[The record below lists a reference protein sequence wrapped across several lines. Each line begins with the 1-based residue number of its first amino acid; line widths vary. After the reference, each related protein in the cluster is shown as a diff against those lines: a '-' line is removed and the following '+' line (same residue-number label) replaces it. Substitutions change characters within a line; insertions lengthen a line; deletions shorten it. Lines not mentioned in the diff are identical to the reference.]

1 MKKLLKGG
9 RVVDPANGIDGV
21 HDVLIDG
28 DRIARVGRDLPVDGA
43 TVVEIPAGFVVC
55 PGFID
60 MHVHLREPGQ
70 EHKETVATGTA
81 SAVAG
86 GFTAVACMPNT
97 VAGQRQR
104 ERHVADP
111 GEGARRP
118 DLARVYP
125 IGAVSKGSKGELL
138 ADIAELKQAGC
149 VAITDDG
156 HPVATALLLRRA
168 LEYAGMFGMPVIE
181 HCEDQSLKGD
191 GVAHEGFHAASLGLR
206 GIPGAAEALGAERGI
221 LLSEL
226 TGSAFHVAH
235 MSARASLRAVRKG
248 KENGVRVTCEVAPH
262 HFTLTDEALAA
273 PIPYDTN
280 TKMNPP
286 LREAADRDAMLAGIA
301 DGTVDAI
308 ATDHAPHHY
317 DEKNV
322 EFDRAPFGIVGL
334 ETAVSLS
341 LDRLVHAGLIRLPR
355 LVELMSI
362 NPARILRV
370 PGGVAVGGRAGGHH
384 DPGARSPRARAG
396 RATAVAVEEH
406 AVRRLGAPRRRR
418 SHGRRRAYAVRQSR
432 RIRWDMTDGKHSNR
446 SRAGD
451 RCPGDPRDD
460 QGARRIRAAHP

>member
-1 MKKLLKGG
+1 MKTLLRGG
-9 RVVDPANGIDGV
+9 RVIDPVNGIDGER
-21 HDVLIDG
+21 DVLIDG
-28 DRIARVGRDLPVDGA
+28 DRIARVGRDVPVNGA
-43 TVVEIPAGFVVC
+43 RVVEIPTGLVVC
-55 PGFID
+55 PGLID

-97 VAGQRQR
+97 APVNDNANVTSLILAKAT
-104 ERHVADP
+104 EA
-111 GEGARRP
+111 A
-118 DLARVYP
+118 LARVYP

-138 ADIAELKQAGC
+138 ADIAELKDAGC

-156 HPVATALLLRRA
+156 HPVSTALLLRRA

-191 GVAHEGFHAASLGLR
+191 GVAHEGFHASSLGLR

-248 KENGVRVTCEVAPH
+248 KEHGVRVTCEVAPH
-262 HFTLTDEALAA
+262 HFTLTDESLGM

-280 TKMNPP
+280 VKMNPP
-286 LREAADRDAMLAGIA
+286 LREVADRDAMLAGIA
-301 DGTVDAI
+301 DGTVDVI

-334 ETAVSLS
+334 ETAVPLS
-341 LDRLVHAGLIRLPR
+341 IDRLVHAGLITLPR
-355 LVELMSI
+355 LVELLSV

-370 PGGVAVGGRAGGHH
+370 PGGSLSEGAFADITIIAPDLRVRVQASALRSRSKNTPFDGWELRGGVAATVVGGRTLFVNP
-384 DPGARSPRARAG
+384 D
-396 RATAVAVEEH
+396 
-406 AVRRLGAPRRRR
+406 APV
-418 SHGRRRAYAVRQSR
+418 G
-432 RIRWDMTDGKHSNR
+432 I
-446 SRAGD
+446 
-451 RCPGDPRDD
+451 
-460 QGARRIRAAHP
+460 

>member
-9 RVVDPANGIDGV
+9 RVIDPANGIDGV

-28 DRIARVGRDLPVDGA
+28 DRIARIGRDLPVNGA
-43 TVVEIPAGFVVC
+43 TVVEIPAGLVVC

-81 SAVAG
+81 SAVVG

-97 VAGQRQR
+97 SPVNDNANVTSLILAKAAEAAQ
-104 ERHVADP
+104 
-111 GEGARRP
+111 
-118 DLARVYP
+118 ARVYP

-138 ADIAELKQAGC
+138 ADIAELKDAGC

-235 MSARASLRAVRKG
+235 MSARASLRAVRNG

-262 HFTLTDEALAA
+262 HFTLTDEALAT

-286 LREAADRDAMLAGIA
+286 LREIADRDAMLAGIA
-301 DGTVDAI
+301 DGTVDVI

-334 ETAVSLS
+334 ETAISLS
-341 LDRLVHAGLIRLPR
+341 LDRLVHTGLIRLPR
-355 LVELMSI
+355 LVELMST

-370 PGGVAVGGRAGGHH
+370 QGGTLGEGAPADITIIAPDLRVRVKAAAMRSRSKNTPFDGWELRGGVAATVVGGRTLFVNPETG
-384 DPGARSPRARAG
+384 
-396 RATAVAVEEH
+396 
-406 AVRRLGAPRRRR
+406 L
-418 SHGRRRAYAVRQSR
+418 QL
-432 RIRWDMTDGKHSNR
+432 
-446 SRAGD
+446 
-451 RCPGDPRDD
+451 
-460 QGARRIRAAHP
+460 

>member
-1 MKKLLKGG
+1 MKTLLKGG
-9 RVVDPANGIDGV
+9 RVIDPVNGIDGV
-21 HDVLIDG
+21 RDVLIDG
-28 DRIARVGRDLPVDGA
+28 ERIARVGRDLPVNGA

-97 VAGQRQR
+97 SPVNDNANVTSLILTKAAEARQA
-104 ERHVADP
+104 H
-111 GEGARRP
+111 
-118 DLARVYP
+118 VYP

-138 ADIAELKQAGC
+138 ADIAELKEAGC

-168 LEYAGMFGMPVIE
+168 LEYAAMFGMPVIE
-181 HCEDQSLKGD
+181 HCEDPSLKGD

-235 MSARASLRAVRKG
+235 MSARASMRAVRKG
-248 KENGVRVTCEVAPH
+248 KETGVRVTCEVAPH
-262 HFTLTDEALAA
+262 HFTLTDEALGA

-280 TKMNPP
+280 VKMNPP
-286 LREAADRDAMLAGIA
+286 LREIADRDAMLAGIA
-301 DGTVDAI
+301 DGTVDVI

-341 LDRLVHAGLIRLPR
+341 LDRLVHTGLIRLPR
-355 LVELMSI
+355 LVELMST

-370 PGGVAVGGRAGGHH
+370 PGGSLSEGAPADITIIAPDLRVRVNASAMRSRSKNTPFDGWELRGGVAATMVGGRTLFVNP
-384 DPGARSPRARAG
+384 D
-396 RATAVAVEEH
+396 TAV
-406 AVRRLGAPRRRR
+406 G
-418 SHGRRRAYAVRQSR
+418 
-432 RIRWDMTDGKHSNR
+432 M
-446 SRAGD
+446 
-451 RCPGDPRDD
+451 
-460 QGARRIRAAHP
+460 

>member
-9 RVVDPANGIDGV
+9 RVIDPANALDGV
-21 HDVLIDG
+21 YDVLIDG

-43 TVVEIPAGFVVC
+43 TIVEIPAGFVVC

-81 SAVAG
+81 AAVAG

-97 VAGQRQR
+97 APVNDNANVTSLILAKAAEAG
-104 ERHVADP
+104 
-111 GEGARRP
+111 
-118 DLARVYP
+118 LARVYP

-138 ADIAELKQAGC
+138 ADIAELKEAGC

-206 GIPGAAEALGAERGI
+206 GIPGACEALGAERGI

-248 KENGVRVTCEVAPH
+248 KDHGVRVTCEVAPH
-262 HFTLTDEALAA
+262 HFTLTDEALGT

-280 TKMNPP
+280 VKMNPP

-301 DGTVDAI
+301 DGTVDVI

-334 ETAVSLS
+334 ETAVPLS
-341 LDRLVHAGLIRLPR
+341 LDRLVHAGVIRLAR
-355 LVELMSI
+355 LVELMSA

-370 PGGVAVGGRAGGHH
+370 PGGSLAEGAPADITIIAPDLRVRVQASALRSRSKNTPFDGWELRGGVAATVVGGRTLYVNS
-384 DPGARSPRARAG
+384 D
-396 RATAVAVEEH
+396 
-406 AVRRLGAPRRRR
+406 APV
-418 SHGRRRAYAVRQSR
+418 G
-432 RIRWDMTDGKHSNR
+432 I
-446 SRAGD
+446 
-451 RCPGDPRDD
+451 
-460 QGARRIRAAHP
+460 

>member
-1 MKKLLKGG
+1 MKRLLRGG

-28 DRIARVGRDLPVDGA
+28 DRIAAVGRDLPVDGA
-43 TVVEIPAGFVVC
+43 AVVEIPQGYVVC

-81 SAVAG
+81 AAVAG

-97 VAGQRQR
+97 TPINDDANVTAYILARAADAG
-104 ERHVADP
+104 
-111 GEGARRP
+111 
-118 DLARVYP
+118 LARVYP
-125 IGAVSKGSKGELL
+125 IGAVSRGSKGVLL

-168 LEYAGMFGMPVIE
+168 MEYAGMFGMPVIE
-181 HCEDQSLKGD
+181 HCEDPSLKGD
-191 GVAHEGFHAASLGLR
+191 GVAHEGYHAAALGLR
-206 GIPGAAEALGAERGI
+206 GMPGACEALGVERGV

-226 TGSAFHVAH
+226 TGSHFHVAH
-235 MSARASLRAVRKG
+235 MSARTSLRAVRKG
-248 KENGVRVTCEVAPH
+248 KEAGIRVTCEVAPH
-262 HFTLTDEALAA
+262 HFTLTDESLAS

-301 DGTVDAI
+301 DGSVDAI

-317 DEKNV
+317 DEKKV

-341 LDRLVHAGLIRLPR
+341 LDRLVHAGVIRLPR
-355 LVELMSI
+355 LVELLSV
-362 NPARILRV
+362 NPARILAV
-370 PGGVAVGGRAGGHH
+370 PGGSLSVGAPADITIVAPDLQVRIEAQKLRSRSKNTPFDGWQLRGGVAATFVGGRPVFINPDAGL
-384 DPGARSPRARAG
+384 
-396 RATAVAVEEH
+396 TV
-406 AVRRLGAPRRRR
+406 
-418 SHGRRRAYAVRQSR
+418 
-432 RIRWDMTDGKHSNR
+432 
-446 SRAGD
+446 
-451 RCPGDPRDD
+451 
-460 QGARRIRAAHP
+460 